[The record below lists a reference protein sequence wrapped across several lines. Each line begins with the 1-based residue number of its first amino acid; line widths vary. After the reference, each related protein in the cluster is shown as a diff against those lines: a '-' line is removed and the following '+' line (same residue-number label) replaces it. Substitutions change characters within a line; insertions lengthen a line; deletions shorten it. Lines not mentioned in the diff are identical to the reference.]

1 MTGPRLRKPGLLIL
15 ALALCTAGCGSTSTF
30 EVEGRETQVN
40 VWLTAPDFCQH
51 GGRVDAL
58 IYIGPYKVVQGPVE
72 FPQGTPTV
80 NLPPLFIRAGCYD
93 VAAVLDGGRYS
104 VRERIDITRQGWV
117 QVILRGGRIRIDYD
131 DKQPDPWGR

>member
-1 MTGPRLRKPGLLIL
+1 MTGFPLRLAGLL
-15 ALALCTAGCGSTSTF
+15 ALAIVLLAPACGSTSTF
-30 EVEGRETQVN
+30 EVENRETQVN
-40 VWLTAPDFCQH
+40 VWLTAPDFCAT

-80 NLPPLFIRAGCYD
+80 NLPPVFIRTGCYD

-104 VRERIDITRQGWV
+104 VRERIDITREGWV

-131 DKQPDPWGR
+131 EKQPDPWGR

>member
-1 MTGPRLRKPGLLIL
+1 MTGRHLLRVGLCLLTL
-15 ALALCTAGCGSTSTF
+15 ALFAPACGSTSTF
-30 EVEGRETQVN
+30 EVENRETQVN
-40 VWLTAPDFCQH
+40 VWLTAPDFCAT

-72 FPQGTPTV
+72 FPANTPTV
-80 NLPPLFIRAGCYD
+80 NLPPVFIRTGCYD

-131 DKQPDPWGR
+131 EKQPDPWGR